1 MGGLVIADFAR
12 SVTRGFADAKETKIW
27 PRIVGILAYDT
38 PYLGVHP
45 GVFKNAAQEGWGY
58 VQQAQ
63 AVASAAGVGWSF
75 LQSQKGSPTSQ
86 ANSQNGN
93 SSAAEA
99 TSKSKGKQRAA
110 NQDESAM
117 TETLNNA
124 GKAAQAAANSSN
136 GNGWLKYGYAAA
148 GVGAFAAAAGTAWY
162 SRQQIAATAAN
173 SQLWVTSHLEFVGV
187 LWKTEALRERL
198 DELLDMSNH
207 SIQFHW

>member
-1 MGGLVIADFAR
+1 MLRFRMGGLVAADFAR
-12 SVTRGFADAKETKIW
+12 SVTRGFADAKDTNIW

-75 LQSQKGSPTSQ
+75 LQGQKNGSPVEAKAAKATASDTS
-86 ANSQNGN
+86 
-93 SSAAEA
+93 
-99 TSKSKGKQRAA
+99 SKSKGKQKAA

-117 TETLNNA
+117 TESLNNA
-124 GKAAQAAANSSN
+124 GKAAQAAANSST

-148 GVGAFAAAAGTAWY
+148 GVGA
-162 SRQQIAATAAN
+162 
-173 SQLWVTSHLEFVGV
+173 
-187 LWKTEALRERL
+187 
-198 DELLDMSNH
+198 
-207 SIQFHW
+207 